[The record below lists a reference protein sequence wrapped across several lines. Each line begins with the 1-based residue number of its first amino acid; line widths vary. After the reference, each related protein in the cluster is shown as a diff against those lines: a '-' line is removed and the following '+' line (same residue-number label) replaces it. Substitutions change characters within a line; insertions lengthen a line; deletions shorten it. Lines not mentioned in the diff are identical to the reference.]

1 MLGAIEELEKIKFN
15 PVSILS
21 CAALAGIPVL
31 WDSVSACVNSSIYY
45 AELQVCVM
53 LVQSRN
59 ALKTAKWSAGVHFWK
74 RKKNGKRAALKAHD

>member
-74 RKKNGKRAALKAHD
+74 RKKKWEEGSIESS